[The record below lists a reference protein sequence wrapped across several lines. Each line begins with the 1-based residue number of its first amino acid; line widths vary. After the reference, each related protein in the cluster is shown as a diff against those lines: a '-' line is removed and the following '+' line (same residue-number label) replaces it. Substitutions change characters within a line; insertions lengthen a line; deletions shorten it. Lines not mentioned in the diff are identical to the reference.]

1 MQYTKDYLRP
11 LLHQNPGNFISH
23 AETND
28 LKSQKSSKPIAKEI
42 MNIAVFLKSKA
53 HNVSVSNIIV
63 CTNKLKAIKANKYF
77 KDFYKDVYLFI
88 HSFIHSFIYLFIY
101 SFHIKY
107 YCKT

>member
-11 LLHQNPGNFISH
+11 LLHQNPSNFSSH
-23 AETND
+23 VETND

-53 HNVSVSNIIV
+53 HDVSASNIIV
-63 CTNKLKAIKANKYF
+63 CTNNLKAIKANKYF

-88 HSFIHSFIYLFIY
+88 YLFIYSFIHSFIYLFI
-101 SFHIKY
+101 
-107 YCKT
+107 CL